1 MIIPKIIA
9 YDLIKKQGTSDA
21 FRVRI
26 VDGSNNPIK
35 SKSIVIR
42 INGVDYNRT
51 TDSDGYAQLNINLGV
66 GQYTCTVT
74 VSGDSIYT
82 SVNKSVLVN
91 VVSSKVTPSLVVDNL
106 TKILGTNVPLKAR
119 LVYNNN
125 PIQNKTVIF
134 KVNGVDY
141 TRTTNIDGEVSLNI
155 NLNVGSYPVTVT
167 NVNDDTFNV
176 VSKSVTVK
184 VTADKSLPKLTCNGL
199 TKTYGESTPLTANLS
214 INGQAL
220 VNREIIINLNG
231 VDYTRTTDNNGN
243 ISLNVNLNA
252 GTYTVKLTRPSEQ
265 YYGGVTTTATIKINK
280 AQPKV
285 YAYDLEKK
293 YRFPDAYT
301 VELHDV
307 EDRPLAN
314 RRIDLEINGIVYN
327 RVTDNDGVATL
338 NINLLPDL
346 YGIKITTYEETNY
359 QSVTV
364 NRAVRVNKQATRME
378 GTNITKFAKDTV
390 VYQCAIYNENN
401 ERVPGVVHLKVNGVE
416 YTRATESDGLARLNI
431 RLWTGDYTIR
441 AWFSGDSKY
450 TGSSIENEIHVIMNS
465 GTKVKVEEKSEGQ
478 IESKIYV
485 GGHPDASKGI
495 LLAPNVMQQLD
506 DFMPNGITFTDY
518 EITETDRR
526 TKTAKFTTPTHLD
539 LSANFTYVVI
549 TSPYHEDFGG
559 VVLSIDYDADKDLYT
574 YQCQDWRRQYIMK
587 TRHQIGT
594 TYYPTIYEMLESTI
608 LNPFAS
614 ENIGIPVKD
623 EYKRKYAYAL
633 SGLRPLQEYYVRVG
647 ALKAINYLNRPLPSL
662 LSYDSNIDF
671 IMNIALFNS
680 NNLDIWFDK
689 YGVIHLD
696 PIDWDYWLNTGL
708 MLTTENMAEYKY
720 GFDTTNILTGV
731 KVKNSN
737 DTTTRVFW
745 NNYSYDDTVGKKV
758 SDDLAIIFGNNISV
772 IDGPKTQ
779 NTTTDGTSTSNT
791 TSETGSITASNI
803 MNGKKTFVVGCDGG
817 TSTSRITEVIN
828 ALKAKG
834 HNCISV
840 GQGPSSITNYGLKSA
855 SKGKIAIF
863 ICNGIDG
870 GNFYD
875 FVQSYYHYDF
885 MILMYE
891 SNTAT
896 TDKWLTCNGMKNT
909 KLYIDP
915 RQGYNSK
922 VYSSGVQN
930 YTAYQ
935 WCTEKYPNKLAYVC
949 GPLGC
954 TWSDVLNNLING
966 KFNGGGVTTSSNTT
980 TSNNGGTTHQTV
992 DINSPDYI
1000 AAQYRLAV
1008 KEYSKSVRDLMKFSI
1023 KVPLNHPVY
1032 KNLHTNSFL
1041 FTDLPEKFA
1050 LVNLPKI
1057 YKNLASYSVSRG
1069 VPYAKNRWYVEGVKI
1084 KCDSKGLFADITL
1097 NAFPSDQSSF
1107 ASAMDG
1113 YISAYDSAFNS
1124 TSNTTNTSATNT
1136 TSSNIPAR
1144 TDGKTDCST
1153 THSLSC
1159 CHTGSSSNPS
1169 NKGYETPNAY
1179 GKIGKE
1185 GTNYAE
1191 FVKGCTPKEAYKK
1204 LAKKHNYSN
1213 YVGYSDNRHS
1223 CASNTLNASTSN
1235 CGDRARLL
1243 KACMDVL
1250 GQPCVIYHV
1259 YNHYMNGV
1267 LINGKWETVDLCYQS
1282 GSMPQYQTAGWHK

>member
-1 MIIPKIIA
+1 M
-9 YDLIKKQGTSDA
+9 D
-21 FRVRI
+21 
-26 VDGSNNPIK
+26 
-35 SKSIVIR
+35 
-42 INGVDYNRT
+42 
-51 TDSDGYAQLNINLGV
+51 
-66 GQYTCTVT
+66 
-74 VSGDSIYT
+74 
-82 SVNKSVLVN
+82 
-91 VVSSKVTPSLVVDNL
+91 
-106 TKILGTNVPLKAR
+106 
-119 LVYNNN
+119 
-125 PIQNKTVIF
+125 
-134 KVNGVDY
+134 
-141 TRTTNIDGEVSLNI
+141 
-155 NLNVGSYPVTVT
+155 
-167 NVNDDTFNV
+167 
-176 VSKSVTVK
+176 
-184 VTADKSLPKLTCNGL
+184 
-199 TKTYGESTPLTANLS
+199 
-214 INGQAL
+214 
-220 VNREIIINLNG
+220 
-231 VDYTRTTDNNGN
+231 
-243 ISLNVNLNA
+243 
-252 GTYTVKLTRPSEQ
+252 
-265 YYGGVTTTATIKINK
+265 
-280 AQPKV
+280 
-285 YAYDLEKK
+285 
-293 YRFPDAYT
+293 
-301 VELHDV
+301 
-307 EDRPLAN
+307 
-314 RRIDLEINGIVYN
+314 
-327 RVTDNDGVATL
+327 
-338 NINLLPDL
+338 
-346 YGIKITTYEETNY
+346 
-359 QSVTV
+359 
-364 NRAVRVNKQATRME
+364 
-378 GTNITKFAKDTV
+378 GTNITKFAKDTA
-390 VYQCAIYNENN
+390 VYQCAVYNELN
-401 ERVPGVVHLKVNGVE
+401 ERLTGAEIHLKVNGIE
-416 YTRATESDGLARLNI
+416 YTRVTDNEGLARLNI

-441 AWFSGDSKY
+441 AWFTG
-450 TGSSIENEIHVIMNS
+450 TTRHMGSSVENEIHVIMNS
-465 GTKVKVEEKSEGQ
+465 GTKAKVEEKAEGQ

-485 GGHPDASKGI
+485 GGYPDASGGV

-506 DFMPNGITFTDY
+506 DFIPDGITFTDY

-526 TKTAKFTTPTHLD
+526 TKTAKFTTPQHLD
-539 LSANFTYVVI
+539 LTSYFTYVVI

-559 VVLSIDYDADKDLYT
+559 VILSIDYDADKDLYT
-574 YQCQDWRRQYIMK
+574 YQCQDWRRQYLTKGRVIV
-587 TRHQIGT
+587 
-594 TYYPTIYEMLESTI
+594 PNETIKKYDFIESTI
-608 LNPFAS
+608 ILPFTTGTI
-614 ENIGIPVKD
+614 NIPLSTEQK
-623 EYKRKYAYAL
+623 KQYAYAL
-633 SGLRPLQEYYVRVG
+633 SGLRPLQEYNVRVG
-647 ALKAINYLNRPLPSL
+647 ALKALNYLDRPLPTL
-662 LSYDSNIDF
+662 LSYDSHIDKIF
-671 IMNIALFNS
+671 NVALSSS

-689 YGVIHLD
+689 FGVIHLD

-708 MLTTENMAEYKY
+708 LLTTENIAEYKY

-731 KVKNSN
+731 RVKNADNSG
-737 DTTTRVFW
+737 THIFY
-745 NNYSYDDTVGKKV
+745 NNYTYDGDTVGKKV
-758 SDDLAIIFGNNISV
+758 SDDLAIIFGKHNSV
-772 IDGPKTQ
+772 IDGPKTS
-779 NTTTDGTSTSNT
+779 TTTTSTGTTAT
-791 TSETGSITASNI
+791 TSETGSTTASNI
-803 MNGKKTFVVGCDGG
+803 MNGKKTFVVGCDDG
-817 TSTSRITEVIN
+817 TSTSKLNDVIN

-834 HNCISV
+834 HDCISV
-840 GQGPSSITNYGLKSA
+840 GRGPSVITNYGLKSA

-891 SNTAT
+891 SDTAT

-922 VYSSGVQN
+922 VYNSGVQN

-954 TWSDVLNNLING
+954 KWSDVLNNLING
-966 KFNGGGVTTSSNTT
+966 KFNGGGVATSSNTT
-980 TSNNGGTTHQTV
+980 TSNNGTATQPAV
-992 DINSPDYI
+992 DVNSPDYI
-1000 AAQYRLAV
+1000 ASQYRLAV
-1008 KEYSKSVRDLMKFSI
+1008 KEYSKSVRSLMKFSI

-1041 FTDLPEKFA
+1041 FTDLPENFA

-1107 ASAMDG
+1107 ASAMEG

-1124 TSNTTNTSATNT
+1124 TSNTTTTSTTNTST
-1136 TSSNIPAR
+1136 SNIPAR

-1282 GSMPQYQTAGWHK
+1282 GSKPQYQTAGWNK